1 MSRTARIL
9 SPVAA
14 AVFLVVVGG
23 AYALHAAR
31 AGLAFL
37 PDLNLA
43 RPPLAEVE
51 PLITRAGKPAS
62 RRVVL
67 VIIDGLGA
75 ARAHHLP
82 YLDQLRRL
90 GTSATARSHAPT
102 ISRPNY
108 VSILTG
114 VEPEHS
120 GVRNNAYPWPVE
132 LDSVMTRAR
141 DAGLGSVYV
150 ADASGGF
157 GQMLA
162 HHLTDAAFT
171 PWSNGFARAAAL
183 ATRRGYPL
191 VVLLPSA
198 VDEAG
203 HAHGA
208 ADPRYRQ
215 AAERI
220 DAELREVLAGLD
232 LTRDTIIITADH
244 GHTGRGGHGG
254 TEREVMEVPLILAG
268 AGIRPGAAIDGPRLI
283 DLAPTAA
290 ALLGLPAPGHG
301 MGRTLLEA
309 LDLDP
314 DSATVIAAADRARI
328 DRNQAVVTGA
338 RPPANA
344 RVTANRSRRVGLALG
359 TLALAL
365 GLIVAGRRVGALH
378 VDRRVL
384 VIAIPAFPLT
394 FYGLLAYSG
403 QHYSL
408 SALPSE
414 GAGIRMVFVV
424 GLIATATHVV
434 VAGFVAL
441 RGRVA
446 LLDRLA
452 AANAV
457 SLCGM
462 IGAGLPALI
471 LWALYG
477 GGPYLELPGRACCF
491 SSRPPTSRSPPMQ
504 SPRRPRWDSSWW
516 CSSPAPCP
524 GRCTWPI
531 PLPTPRR

>member
-1 MSRTARIL
+1 MTRTARIL

-14 AVFLVVVGG
+14 AVLLVMVGG

-31 AGLAFL
+31 AGLRFL
-37 PDLNLA
+37 PELNLP
-43 RPPLAEVE
+43 RPPLAQVE
-51 PLITRAGKPAS
+51 PMIAKAGKPAA

-75 ARAHHLP
+75 SHAADLP
-82 YLDQLRRL
+82 YLDQLRRI
-90 GTSATARSHAPT
+90 GASAVARSHAPT
-102 ISRPNY
+102 LSRPNY

-141 DAGLGSVYV
+141 DLGLGSVYV
-150 ADASGGF
+150 ADASSGF
-157 GQMLA
+157 GQMLS

-171 PWSNGFARAAAL
+171 PWSNGFFRAAAL

-198 VDEAG
+198 VDVAG

-208 ADPRYRQ
+208 ADPRYRR
-215 AAERI
+215 AADRI
-220 DAELREVLAGLD
+220 DAELREILSGLD
-232 LTRDTIIITADH
+232 LTRDAIIITADH

-254 TEREVMEVPLILAG
+254 AEREVLEVPLILAG
-268 AGIRPGAAIDGPRLI
+268 AGIRPGAVIDDPRLI
-283 DLAPTAA
+283 DIAPTAA

-309 LDLDP
+309 LALDRG
-314 DSATVIAAADRARI
+314 SAALIAAADRGRV
-328 DRNQAVVTGA
+328 DRNRSVVAGA
-338 RPPANA
+338 AGLA
-344 RVTANRSRRVGLALG
+344 HDRVTANRSRRVGLALG
-359 TLALAL
+359 TLALSL
-365 GLIVAGRRVGALH
+365 GLLLAGRRVGALH
-378 VDRRVL
+378 VDWRVL

-414 GAGIRMVFVV
+414 GAGIRMVFTV
-424 GLIATATHVV
+424 GLIATASHVAI
-434 VAGFVAL
+434 AGFVAL

-457 SLCGM
+457 TLCGM
-462 IGAGLPALI
+462 IVAGLPALI
-471 LWALYG
+471 LWALHG
-477 GGPYLELPGRACCF
+477 GGPYLELPGPRLLFFIPATYVAVASYAVAAATTLGFELVVFCARAVPGPLHLA
-491 SSRPPTSRSPPMQ
+491 R
-504 SPRRPRWDSSWW
+504 
-516 CSSPAPCP
+516 PAPNP
-524 GRCTWPI
+524 
-531 PLPTPRR
+531 